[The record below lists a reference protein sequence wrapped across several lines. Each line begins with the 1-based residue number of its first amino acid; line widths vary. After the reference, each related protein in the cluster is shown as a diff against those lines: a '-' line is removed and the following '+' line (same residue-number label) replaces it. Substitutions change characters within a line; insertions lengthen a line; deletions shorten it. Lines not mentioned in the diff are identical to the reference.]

1 MKYKLEIWRYAA
13 YEYEEATAHLNDM
26 AAKGWALQEIAT
38 VWLPMACY
46 EKSEAAPSYRYTAE
60 IVSET
65 EDEDMDILCR
75 DAGWERVLRSAD
87 STWIFRTRDEN
98 AKPLFADSAQ
108 RREAAWENYR
118 NSGRPILTLSIC
130 LLFIGFFAAMIYM
143 GRDLENP
150 SWYIKSMY
158 WTAGLVVGP
167 FIVSELANYLWLKK
181 TGENS
186 ATLSGGRPKWL
197 RQFSKVLTY
206 IAILAVLAI
215 LVMKGAEAAMAGNT
229 VGVVWI
235 ALCPVLFLT
244 GAYIKLALQLSFPG
258 WIVMF
263 AGVMAF
269 FTDLSVFNLR

>member
-1 MKYKLEIWRYAA
+1 MKHKLEIWKYTA

-26 AAKGWALQEIAT
+26 AAKGWTLQDIAT
-38 VWLPMACY
+38 VWLPVACY
-46 EKSEAAPSYRYTAE
+46 EKDEAAASYRYTAE

-75 DAGWERVLRSAD
+75 DAGWERVLRSVD

-108 RREAAWENYR
+108 RRETAWENYR
-118 NSGRPILTLSIC
+118 NSSRPGMSLFGYILC
-130 LLFIGFFAAMIYM
+130 IGVLAVMFYM
-143 GRDLENP
+143 VRDMENP
-150 SWYIKSMY
+150 TWHLKSMCY
-158 WTAGLVVGP
+158 A
-167 FIVSELANYLWLKK
+167 FIALLACAIPSSLANYLWLKK
-181 TGENS
+181 SGENS
-186 ATLSGGRPKWL
+186 GFPEAGRPGWL
-197 RQFSKVLTY
+197 RRLSLAVNC
-206 IAILAVLAI
+206 IAILALLGILAA
-215 LVMKGAEAAMAGNT
+215 KGIEAAMTGNT
-229 VGVVWI
+229 IGVIWI

-244 GAYIKLALQLSFPG
+244 GAYMKLALGWNIPG